1 VRPPQTTDRW
11 PPAPPDRGGFAYWAL
26 PSKPGVTGLHGY
38 CIDETGMVRVYVPG
52 TAWAAPSADRPR
64 CPETSR
70 SPQQVP

>member
-1 VRPPQTTDRW
+1 VFFNSTE
-11 PPAPPDRGGFAYWAL
+11 FLVFFVVVFCAYWAL